1 MIARPVRYRLH
12 PRLARLV
19 RLLADCV
26 SWLALFGLLTW
37 IYFLVLEEAS
47 R

>member
-1 MIARPVRYRLH
+1 MIAPSERYQIS
-12 PRLARLV
+12 PRLARFV
-19 RLLADCV
+19 RVLADCV

>member
-1 MIARPVRYRLH
+1 MIARPARYWLI
-12 PRLARLV
+12 PRLARVV
-19 RLLADCV
+19 RLIADCV
-26 SWLALFGLLTW
+26 SWIALFGLLTW

>member
-1 MIARPVRYRLH
+1 MIAQSLHYRVG
-12 PRLARLV
+12 PRVERFV

>member
-1 MIARPVRYRLH
+1 MIARPVRYRAR
-12 PRLARLV
+12 PRVARFV

-26 SWLALFGLLTW
+26 SWLALFGLLTL

>member
-1 MIARPVRYRLH
+1 MITRPARYWLI
-12 PRLARLV
+12 PRLARVV
-19 RLLADCV
+19 RLIADCV
-26 SWLALFGLLTW
+26 SWIALFGLLTW